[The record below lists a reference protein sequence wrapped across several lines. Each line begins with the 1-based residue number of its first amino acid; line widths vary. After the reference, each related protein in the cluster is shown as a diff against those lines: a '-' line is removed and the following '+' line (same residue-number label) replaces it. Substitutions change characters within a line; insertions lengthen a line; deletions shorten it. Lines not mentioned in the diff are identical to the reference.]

1 MNEKVEEIYTILST
15 WNISPDQI
23 VIDKEAEDLLLIAL
37 KQNPT
42 NVFLDEDNALIIE
55 QDNE

>member
-1 MNEKVEEIYTILST
+1 MNEKVKEIYDILAQ
-15 WNISPDQI
+15 WNIEPHQL

-42 NVFLDEDNALIIE
+42 AVYLDEENALIIE
-55 QDNE
+55 QE

>member
-1 MNEKVEEIYTILST
+1 MSDKVTEIYEILSH
-15 WNISPDQI
+15 WNIQPNQL

-42 NVFLDEDNALIIE
+42 AVYLDEENALIIE
-55 QDNE
+55 QE

>member
-1 MNEKVEEIYTILST
+1 MNDKVLEIYSILAQ
-15 WNISPDQI
+15 WNISPNQI

-42 NVFLDEDNALIIE
+42 AVYLDGEDGLIIE
-55 QDNE
+55 QD